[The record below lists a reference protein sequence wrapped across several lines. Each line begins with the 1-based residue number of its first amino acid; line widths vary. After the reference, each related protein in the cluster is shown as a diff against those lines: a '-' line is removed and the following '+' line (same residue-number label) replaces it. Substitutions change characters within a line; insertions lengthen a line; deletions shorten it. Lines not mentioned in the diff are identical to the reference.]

1 MDLVLDL
8 LSTVS
13 RWSRS
18 NLSEISLALVGCLLV
33 LFGTDIKGWVEQRLG
48 GLAGALRVPFMAL
61 LVLIGSGAALIYA
74 TPWVIKGLSQ
84 FNNYA
89 LAPVLL
95 VVLVLIGVV
104 ADRQPRRA
112 GHFPRVRPLL
122 GRAPRRSE
130 GATFLRRLRHAFAAL
145 ARPRAGADFAGTL
158 HSGGG
163 VQRTHSH
170 AG

>member
-33 LFGTDIKGWVEQRLG
+33 LFGTDIKGWIEQRIG
-48 GLAGALRVPFMAL
+48 NLASALRVPFMAL
-61 LVLIGSGAALIYA
+61 LCLIGSGAALIYA
-74 TPWVIKGLSQ
+74 TPWVVRGLSQ

-104 ADRQPRRA
+104 ADRR
-112 GHFPRVRPLL
+112 
-122 GRAPRRSE
+122 
-130 GATFLRRLRHAFAAL
+130 
-145 ARPRAGADFAGTL
+145 
-158 HSGGG
+158 
-163 VQRTHSH
+163 
-170 AG
+170 

>member
-8 LSTVS
+8 LSTIS

-33 LFGTDIKGWVEQRLG
+33 LFGTDIKSWVEGRLG
-48 GLAGALRVPFMAL
+48 NLAGALRVPFMAL

-74 TPWVIKGLSQ
+74 TPWVVKGLSQ

-104 ADRQPRRA
+104 ADRR
-112 GHFPRVRPLL
+112 G
-122 GRAPRRSE
+122 
-130 GATFLRRLRHAFAAL
+130 
-145 ARPRAGADFAGTL
+145 
-158 HSGGG
+158 
-163 VQRTHSH
+163 
-170 AG
+170 

>member
-33 LFGTDIKGWVEQRLG
+33 LFGTDIKSWVEGRLG
-48 GLAGALRVPFMAL
+48 NLAGALRVPFMAL

-74 TPWVIKGLSQ
+74 TPWVVRGLSQ

-104 ADRQPRRA
+104 ADRR
-112 GHFPRVRPLL
+112 G
-122 GRAPRRSE
+122 
-130 GATFLRRLRHAFAAL
+130 
-145 ARPRAGADFAGTL
+145 
-158 HSGGG
+158 
-163 VQRTHSH
+163 
-170 AG
+170 